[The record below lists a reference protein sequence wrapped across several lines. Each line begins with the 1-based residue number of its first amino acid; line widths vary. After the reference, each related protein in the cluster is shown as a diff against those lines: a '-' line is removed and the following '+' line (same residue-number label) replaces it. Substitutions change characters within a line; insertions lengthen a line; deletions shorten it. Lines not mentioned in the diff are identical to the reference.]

1 MSNTLEAA
9 YKNPSDAS
17 AGALN
22 LSAPDL
28 TRHPPRSPRTRL
40 GGFAH
45 LPRLIDKAR
54 AVAAGTQGD
63 FHYNCPIDQ
72 RFFAFSGIDPEA
84 FMAEV
89 KAGKA
94 DGELLEF
101 AMANLKPARSPS
113 QIASFTRWFE
123 ELTPMDPDTRGFF
136 NDVHRKNA
144 PHRKDIATWFDWLEL
159 DDYVTYGGKP

>member
-1 MSNTLEAA
+1 MPDTLEAA
-9 YKNPSDAS
+9 YKNPTAAK
-17 AGALN
+17 AGVN

-28 TRHPPRSPRTRL
+28 TRHPPRSPRARL

-72 RFFAFSGIDPEA
+72 RFFAFTGIDPEA
-84 FMAEV
+84 FMVQV